1 MSKFF
6 KLLCI
11 GFITFGLFGFIL
23 IIFVAIIGSV
33 IGTQLEEYD
42 LSNIRANGVVINS
55 QLYAERYRSILDKY
69 LIDKDFKL
77 LSELFGVSGALFTIF
92 ILHEPLLFEADS
104 PDAVATS
111 ALATFTY
118 ALPKAIVLNLYVNA
132 VLDEKLS
139 EI

>member
-69 LIDKDFKL
+69 LIEKGYVPLD
-77 LSELFGVSGALFTIF
+77 
-92 ILHEPLLFEADS
+92 ILPS
-104 PDAVATS
+104 
-111 ALATFTY
+111 
-118 ALPKAIVLNLYVNA
+118 
-132 VLDEKLS
+132 
-139 EI
+139 